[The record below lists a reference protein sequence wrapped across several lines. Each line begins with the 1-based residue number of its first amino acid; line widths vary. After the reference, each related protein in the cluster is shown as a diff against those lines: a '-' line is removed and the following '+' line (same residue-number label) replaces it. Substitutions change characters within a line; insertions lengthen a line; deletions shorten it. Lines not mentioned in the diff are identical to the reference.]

1 MTRFSALPAALAL
14 AALLAAAAPA
24 ARCAAPQGAGLRGTA
39 PESASPDQAAS
50 KSAAPENAAPENA
63 AAQNAGPLPAQAD
76 APFAVRR
83 IAAFDRPWAIAFLP
97 DGRLVLT
104 EKAGRMFLVT
114 QAGAKTAIDGV
125 PAAYDRGQN
134 GMLDVAPSPDFT
146 RDRLLY
152 FTRVAPEKG
161 GGALI
166 LARARLDE
174 SGGRAR
180 LSELTTLWRQ
190 RPASR
195 GGQPGG
201 IIAFS
206 PDGRHLFL
214 TVGDRMEPD
223 TAQDPEAARGKILR
237 LNPDGS
243 APPDN
248 PMAEQAGIR
257 ALTWSTGHR
266 NAYGLAFA
274 PDGTLWEH
282 EMGPRGGD
290 ELNRIR
296 PGGNYGWPEVSNGDQ
311 YSGWPI
317 PRHATRPEFDAP
329 SLYWTPVIAPAGLA
343 FYRGT
348 AFPAW
353 QGSALIGGLRAEGLV
368 RVAFGKDGIPRQ
380 ADRWSLDRRIRDV
393 AVAADGAVWLIED
406 GSGAGLLRLTAK

>member
-1 MTRFSALPAALAL
+1 MTNRSARPAMLAL
-14 AALLAAAAPA
+14 AVLLTLASAG
-24 ARCAAPQGAGLRGTA
+24 ARCAAPET
-39 PESASPDQAAS
+39 
-50 KSAAPENAAPENA
+50 AAPENA
-63 AAQNAGPLPAQAD
+63 GPIPASGD
-76 APFAVRR
+76 APFAIRR
-83 IAAFDRPWAIAFLP
+83 VASFDRPWAIAFLP

-104 EKAGRMFLVT
+104 EKAGRIFLVT
-114 QAGAKTAIDGV
+114 QDGGRV
-125 PAAYDRGQN
+125 PIEDVPEAYDHGQN
-134 GMLDVAPSPDFT
+134 GLLDVAISPDFA
-146 RDRLLY
+146 RDALLY
-152 FTRVAPEKG
+152 FTRVAPEDG
-161 GGALI
+161 GGVLA
-166 LARARLDE
+166 LARARMEE

-180 LSELTTLWRQ
+180 LRNIETLWRQ
-190 RPASR
+190 LPSSR

-201 IIAFS
+201 IMAFS

-214 TVGDRMEPD
+214 AVGDRMEPG
-223 TAQDPEAARGKILR
+223 TAQDPDAARGKILR

-248 PMAEQAGIR
+248 PMAGQEGIR

-266 NAYGLAFA
+266 NPYGLAFA

-296 PGGNYGWPEVSNGDQ
+296 RGGNYGWPEVSNGDQ

-343 FYRGT
+343 FYQGA

-353 QGSALIGGLRAEGLV
+353 RGSALIGGLRAEGLV
-368 RVAFGKDGIPRQ
+368 RVAFGADGKPRQ
-380 ADRWSLDRRIRDV
+380 ADRWPLGRRIRDV
-393 AVAADGAVWLIED
+393 AVAPDGAVWVIED
-406 GSGAGLLRLTAK
+406 GAGAGLMRLAAP